1 MDRLTFADVLR
12 QGLLSN
18 TEAPAITTDKIIATV
33 CWSAVLAI
41 VLYFTYKKTFRG
53 VVYSRS
59 FGISLGML
67 TVITSFVILT
77 VTSNL
82 ILSLGM
88 VGALSIVR
96 FRTAV
101 KDAIDILYMFWA
113 ISAGIIIGAGV
124 YILAVVEYVIVLGVI
139 LILARTEGITS
150 PYLLVFTC
158 SDQSQEQTVLEI
170 LKTSVR
176 RFAVK
181 SKTVRESNREVTV
194 EVRVRKDDTTF
205 LDQIHSSGAVSEAVL
220 MGYNGEYAG

>member
-1 MDRLTFADVLR
+1 MDRLTFTDILR
-12 QGLLSN
+12 QGLLAD
-18 TEAPAITTDKIIATV
+18 TQAAAITTGKIVATV
-33 CWSAVLAI
+33 CWSAVLA
-41 VLYFTYKKTFRG
+41 VALYFTYKKTFRG
-53 VVYSRS
+53 VTYSRS

-77 VTSNL
+77 ITSNL

-101 KDAIDILYMFWA
+101 KDSMDILYMFWA
-113 ISAGIIIGAGV
+113 ISAGIIVGAGV
-124 YILAVVEYVIVLGVI
+124 YVVAVVEYVIVLGVV
-139 LILARTEGITS
+139 LLLSRTEHLAS

-158 SDQSQEQTVLEI
+158 SDQEQEQTVLNI
-170 LKTSVR
+170 LGTSVK

-181 SKTVRESNREVTV
+181 SKTVERESRELTV
-194 EVRVRKDDTTF
+194 EVRIRKNDTSF
-205 LDQIHSSGAVSEAVL
+205 LDQIHDSGAVSHAVL